1 MPEINVFDRVMKI
14 IAREYAETFLQIAF
28 PDEKIELVGTL
39 ENVEL
44 TLPEERVDF
53 VHQLSYNDEEY
64 LFHLEFQLQHKS
76 DFPKRMF
83 IYSAE
88 LTDLFQIPVISLV
101 LYLERRKSPPPDSYT
116 VCLGEKVV
124 NRFSYQ
130 ILKLWFAHLNQ

>member
-1 MPEINVFDRVMKI
+1 MKI
-14 IAREYAETFLQIAF
+14 IAREHAETFLQIAF
-28 PDEKIELVGTL
+28 LDERVELVGTL

-64 LFHLEFQLQHKS
+64 ILHLEFQLRHRS
-76 DFPKRMF
+76 DFPKRLF

-88 LTDLFQIPVISLV
+88 LTDLFNVPLISLA
-101 LYLERRKSPPPDSYT
+101 LYLERRKSPIPDSYT
-116 VCLGEKVV
+116 VRLGDKVI

-130 ILKLWFAHLNQ
+130 IFKLWECEKEIR